1 MYQYPMVLMEDEPLN
16 GIPGAEDVI
25 GDREIS
31 DLNHPGSLP
40 LLLTM
45 ASKVTEAQSPWC
57 LQYHPI
63 QITQMDLDALD
74 EAGGIERRHI

>member
-1 MYQYPMVLMEDEPLN
+1 MYQHTTVLMKDKPLN

-25 GDREIS
+25 GEGEIS
-31 DLNHPGSLP
+31 DLSHPGSLP
-40 LLLTM
+40 LLWTV

-63 QITQMDLDALD
+63 QITRMDPDILD
-74 EAGGIERRHI
+74 EAGGIERSHI